1 VQVIKLVQTERL
13 TGLGIEEGMVAVR
26 VPLMLRSQQGD
37 GLFIQ
42 RQQAFTPQ
50 SVPTL
55 QMEIG
60 PRQCEQ
66 FALPQADGESNV
78 DDGQH
83 TRTSR
88 RVQIAANLP
97 RPESRGRLAFQ
108 GWNFAE
114 VRRIEVEEPILAGV
128 VQTVPKEQMNA
139 PDTAGTEPAFRQRF
153 IKGTDVMWLQLG
165 ELPKPETMCR

>member
-1 VQVIKLVQTERL
+1 
-13 TGLGIEEGMVAVR
+13 
-26 VPLMLRSQQGD
+26 
-37 GLFIQ
+37 
-42 RQQAFTPQ
+42 
-50 SVPTL
+50 
-55 QMEIG
+55 MEIG